1 MTRTLLGGLLTI
13 LCAVTAAQAD
23 YLIQLKSGTAYE
35 VGAYREERGMIWF
48 SLHGGEV
55 GVSKQDILR
64 ITPLAEPAA
73 AGREVR
79 PRETPP
85 EPVRAPAMEAAA
97 EPAAPTAEVPT
108 PRPPAGEA
116 GEEGPKDT
124 EPPRVVSTSPKDGE
138 MLFAQLFQYPI
149 PISVTFSEPMDQKSV
164 EEAFQIDPPEQ
175 GTFAWSGNSVTFTP
189 STWSLS
195 FQTTVIIGTGAKDLA
210 GNPLAAPFTFSF
222 GKVLP
227 GR

>member
-1 MTRTLLGGLLTI
+1 MTRKLLVGFLMVF
-13 LCAVTAAQAD
+13 CAVTAAQAD
-23 YLIQLKSGTAYE
+23 YLIQLKSGVSYE

-48 SLHGGEV
+48 TLHGGEV
-55 GVSKQDILR
+55 GVPKQDVSR
-64 ITPLAEPAA
+64 ITPLAEPR
-73 AGREVR
+73 REIR
-79 PRETPP
+79 LRETPQ
-85 EPVRAPAMEAAA
+85 EPVRAPAPEGTGEPSAST
-97 EPAAPTAEVPT
+97 PAAPAPGNGEV
-108 PRPPAGEA
+108 G
-116 GEEGPKDT
+116 GGKEEGTRDT

-138 MLFAQLFQYPI
+138 MLFAQMFQYPI

-175 GTFAWSGNSVTFTP
+175 GTVAWSGNSVTFTP

-195 FQTTVIIGTGAKDLA
+195 FQTTVTVGTGAKDQA

>member
-1 MTRTLLGGLLTI
+1 MMSVL
-13 LCAVTAAQAD
+13 AVCCLADTAQAD
-23 YLIQLKSGTAYE
+23 YLIQLKSGVSYE

-55 GVSKQDILR
+55 GISKQDVSR
-64 ITPLAEPAA
+64 ISPLAEPR
-73 AGREVR
+73 REIRV
-79 PRETPP
+79 RETPQ
-85 EPVRAPAMEAAA
+85 EPVRASAPEGTGEPSAST
-97 EPAAPTAEVPT
+97 PAAPATEG
-108 PRPPAGEA
+108 AGEGA
-116 GEEGPKDT
+116 GKEEGPKDT

-138 MLFAQLFQYPI
+138 MLFAQMFQYPI
-149 PISVTFSEPMDQKSV
+149 PITVNFSEPMDQKSV

-175 GTFAWSGNSVTFTP
+175 GTFGWSGNSVTFTP

-195 FQTTVIIGTGAKDLA
+195 FQTTVTIGTGAKDLA